1 MREENARLLVIDDD
15 PGVVD
20 YLLEMLRKEG
30 YSVSGYTQTDQALK
44 AIEKEPFD
52 LVISDVVMP
61 GMRGLELMATI
72 HHKRPDQLILLITA
86 FGSIDLAMQ
95 SMHAGACDFLTKPFR
110 IEELYAGVAR
120 ALKDRQMRRTA
131 VKVGYDGDVK
141 SAESTFITRSPCM
154 RQLIN
159 LAQRAARVNSTVLL
173 TGESGTG
180 KSAVARW
187 IHDNSLN
194 GSGPF
199 IALNCAALPHN
210 LVESELFGVR
220 KGAFTDA
227 SKDRPGL
234 FLQANSGTLFLDEI
248 AELPLEIQ
256 PKLLQALETGKIR
269 ALGDTQETQV
279 NVRLIA
285 ATHQSLEQRV
295 NDKLF
300 RADLYH
306 RLNVIS
312 LEIPPLRERK
322 EDIDELVSV
331 LLHTICR
338 RLGKHEAVNV
348 SVEVLRWIRAYHW
361 PGNVRELANTLEKAI
376 VLAEHDTLL
385 LEDLA
390 QASKLPRNDGDFL
403 ESAMLR
409 EWTLADIEQ
418 TYIRYVLKMT
428 GGNKIQAARILGLD
442 RSTLYRKLGVKPT
455 DSKFK
460 SY

>member
-1 MREENARLLVIDDD
+1 MIPEENVRLLVIDDD

-20 YLLEMLRKEG
+20 YLVEMLRHQK
-30 YSVSGYTQTDQALK
+30 YAAIGYTQTGPALK

-61 GMRGLELMATI
+61 GMRGLELMAAI
-72 HHKRPDQLILLITA
+72 HRKRPEQLVLLITA

-95 SMHAGACDFLTKPFR
+95 SMRAGACDFLTKPFR
-110 IEELYAGVAR
+110 IEALYAAVTR

-131 VKVGYDGDVK
+131 VKIGESGDK
-141 SAESTFITRSPCM
+141 NPDESAFIIRSPCM

-159 LAQRAARVNSTVLL
+159 LARRAAGVHSTVLL

-187 IHDNSLN
+187 IHDNSPN
-194 GSGPF
+194 RSGPF
-199 IALNCAALPHN
+199 IAVNCAALPHS

-234 FLQANSGTLFLDEI
+234 FLQADSGTLFLDEI

-256 PKLLQALETGKIR
+256 PKLLQALETGKVR
-269 ALGDTQETQV
+269 ALGDTREIRL

-285 ATHQSLEQRV
+285 ATHQPLAQRV
-295 NDKLF
+295 NDRTF

-306 RLNVIS
+306 RLNVIN
-312 LEIPPLRERK
+312 LEVPSLRERK
-322 EDIDELVSV
+322 EDIDELVNV
-331 LLHTICR
+331 LLHRICR
-338 RLGKHEAVNV
+338 RLGKQNAVNI

-361 PGNVRELANTLEKAI
+361 PGNVRELANTLERAI

-390 QASKLPRNDGDFL
+390 QASKLPPSEGDFL
-403 ESAMLR
+403 ESAMQQG
-409 EWTLADIEQ
+409 WTLADIEQ
-418 TYIRYVLKMT
+418 AYIRHVLEAT
-428 GGNKIQAARILGLD
+428 GGNKIQAARLLGLD
-442 RSTLYRKLGVKPT
+442 RSTLYRKLG
-455 DSKFK
+455 
-460 SY
+460 

>member
-1 MREENARLLVIDDD
+1 MISEENVRLLVIDDD

-20 YLLEMLRKEG
+20 YLVEMLRRQK
-30 YSVSGYTQTDQALK
+30 YAAIGYTQTGPALK

-61 GMRGLELMATI
+61 GMRGLELMAAI
-72 HHKRPDQLILLITA
+72 HRKRPEQLVLLITA

-95 SMHAGACDFLTKPFR
+95 SMRAGACDFLTKPFR
-110 IEELYAGVAR
+110 IEALYAAVTR

-131 VKVGYDGDVK
+131 VKIGESGDK
-141 SAESTFITRSPCM
+141 IPDESAFIIRSPCM

-159 LAQRAARVNSTVLL
+159 LARRAAGVHSTVLL

-187 IHDNSLN
+187 IHDNSPN
-194 GSGPF
+194 RSGPF
-199 IALNCAALPHN
+199 IAVNCAALPHS

-234 FLQANSGTLFLDEI
+234 FLQADSGTLFLDEI

-256 PKLLQALETGKIR
+256 PKLLQALETGKVR
-269 ALGDTQETQV
+269 ALGDTREIRL

-285 ATHQSLEQRV
+285 ATHQPLAQRV
-295 NDKLF
+295 NDRTF

-306 RLNVIS
+306 RLNVIN
-312 LEIPPLRERK
+312 LEVPSLRERK
-322 EDIDELVSV
+322 EDIDELVNV
-331 LLHTICR
+331 LLHRICR
-338 RLGKHEAVNV
+338 RLGKQNAVNI

-361 PGNVRELANTLEKAI
+361 PGNVRELANTLERAI

-390 QASKLPRNDGDFL
+390 QASKLPPSEGDFL
-403 ESAMLR
+403 ESAMQQG
-409 EWTLADIEQ
+409 WTLADIEQ
-418 TYIRYVLKMT
+418 AYIRHVLEAT
-428 GGNKIQAARILGLD
+428 GGNKIQAARLLGLD
-442 RSTLYRKLGVKPT
+442 RSTLYRKLG
-455 DSKFK
+455 
-460 SY
+460 

>member
-1 MREENARLLVIDDD
+1 VEEPIMTLEQVRLLVIDDD

-20 YLLEMLRKEG
+20 YLFDMLHQKG
-30 YSVSGYTQTDQALK
+30 YSVAGFTQTDAALS

-61 GMRGLELMATI
+61 GMRGLELMAAI
-72 HHKRPDQLILLITA
+72 HAKRPEQLVLLITA

-95 SMHAGACDFLTKPFR
+95 SMRAGACDFLTKPFR
-110 IEELYAGVAR
+110 IEELYSAVAR
-120 ALKDRQMRRTA
+120 ALEDRQMRRTA
-131 VKVGYDGDVK
+131 VKIGYTDDKKDDTSV
-141 SAESTFITRSPCM
+141 FITHSASM
-154 RQLIN
+154 QQLIN
-159 LAQRAARVNSTVLL
+159 MAKRAAAVNSTVLL

-187 IHDNSLN
+187 IHDNSPNHL
-194 GSGPF
+194 GPF
-199 IALNCAALPHN
+199 IAVNCAALPHS

-227 SKDRPGL
+227 GTDRPGL

-248 AELPLEIQ
+248 AELPLETQ

-269 ALGDTQETQV
+269 ALGDTKETEV

-285 ATHQSLEQRV
+285 ATHQPLAQRV

-306 RLNVIS
+306 RLNVIN
-312 LEIPPLRERK
+312 LEVPPLRERK
-322 EDIDELVSV
+322 DDIDELVKA
-331 LLHTICR
+331 LIRTICLR
-338 RLGKHEAVNV
+338 VGKQRPINI
-348 SVEVLRWIRAYHW
+348 SVEVIRWIRAYHW
-361 PGNVRELANTLEKAI
+361 PGNVRELANTLERAI

-385 LEDLA
+385 IEDLA
-390 QASKLPRNDGDFL
+390 QASKIPVDDKSFL
-403 ESAMLR
+403 ELATMQG
-409 EWTLADIEQ
+409 WTLEDIQ
-418 TYIRYVLKMT
+418 QAYIRHVLEVT

-442 RSTLYRKLGVKPT
+442 RSTLYRKLG
-455 DSKFK
+455 
-460 SY
+460 

>member
-1 MREENARLLVIDDD
+1 MMEETARLLIIDDD

-20 YLLEMLRKEG
+20 YLLEMLRKKG
-30 YSVSGYTQTDQALK
+30 YSVIGFTQTDQALK

-61 GMRGLELMATI
+61 GMRGLELMAAI
-72 HHKRPDQLILLITA
+72 HHKRPEQLVLLITA

-95 SMHAGACDFLTKPFR
+95 SIRAGACDFLTKPFR
-110 IEELYAGVAR
+110 IEELYAAVIR
-120 ALKDRQMRRTA
+120 ALEDRQMRRTA
-131 VKVGYDGDVK
+131 VKIGYPGEDNGN
-141 SAESTFITRSPCM
+141 ESVFVAHSPCM

-159 LAQRAARVNSTVLL
+159 LAKRAAAVNSTVLL

-187 IHDNSLN
+187 IHENSPN
-194 GSGPF
+194 RSGPF
-199 IALNCAALPHN
+199 IAVNCAALPHN

-234 FLQANSGTLFLDEI
+234 FLQADSGTLFLDEV

-256 PKLLQALETGKIR
+256 PKLLQALETGTVR
-269 ALGDTQETQV
+269 ALGDTQETKV
-279 NVRLIA
+279 HVRLIA
-285 ATHQSLEQRV
+285 ATHQPLAHRV
-295 NDKLF
+295 NEKMF

-306 RLNVIS
+306 RLNVIN
-312 LEIPPLRERK
+312 LQVPPLRERK
-322 EDIDELVSV
+322 EDIDALVSA
-331 LLHTICR
+331 LIHTICL
-338 RLGKHEAVNV
+338 RLGKKGSVNI

-361 PGNVRELANTLEKAI
+361 PGNVRELANTLERAI

-390 QASKLPRNDGDFL
+390 QASKLPMNERDFL
-403 ESAMLR
+403 ESAMLQG
-409 EWTLADIEQ
+409 WTLADLEHA
-418 TYIRYVLKMT
+418 YIRHVLEMT
-428 GGNKIQAARILGLD
+428 GGNKIQAARVLGLD
-442 RSTLYRKLGVKPT
+442 RSTLYRKLG
-455 DSKFK
+455 
-460 SY
+460 

>member
-1 MREENARLLVIDDD
+1 MTLEQVRLLVIDDD

-20 YLLEMLRKEG
+20 YLFDMLRQKG
-30 YSVSGYTQTDQALK
+30 YSVAGFTQTDAALS

-61 GMRGLELMATI
+61 GMRGLELMAAI
-72 HHKRPDQLILLITA
+72 HAKRPEQLVLLITA

-95 SMHAGACDFLTKPFR
+95 SMRAGACDFLTKPFR
-110 IEELYAGVAR
+110 IEELYSAVAR
-120 ALKDRQMRRTA
+120 ALEDRQMRRTA
-131 VKVGYDGDVK
+131 VKIGYTDDKKDDTSV
-141 SAESTFITRSPCM
+141 FITHSASM

-159 LAQRAARVNSTVLL
+159 MAKRAAAVNSTVLL

-187 IHDNSLN
+187 IHDNSPNHL
-194 GSGPF
+194 GPF
-199 IALNCAALPHN
+199 IAVNCAALPYS

-227 SKDRPGL
+227 GTDRPGL

-248 AELPLEIQ
+248 AELPLETQ

-269 ALGDTQETQV
+269 ALGDTKETEV

-285 ATHQSLEQRV
+285 ATHQPLAQRV

-306 RLNVIS
+306 RLNVIN
-312 LEIPPLRERK
+312 LEVPPLRERK
-322 EDIDELVSV
+322 DDIDELVKA
-331 LLHTICR
+331 LIRTICLR
-338 RLGKHEAVNV
+338 VGKQRPINI
-348 SVEVLRWIRAYHW
+348 SVEVIRWIRAYHW
-361 PGNVRELANTLEKAI
+361 PGNVRELANTLERAI

-385 LEDLA
+385 IEDLA
-390 QASKLPRNDGDFL
+390 QASKIPVDDKSFL
-403 ESAMLR
+403 ELATMQG
-409 EWTLADIEQ
+409 WTLEDIQ
-418 TYIRYVLKMT
+418 QAYIRHVLEVT

-442 RSTLYRKLGVKPT
+442 RSTLYRKLG
-455 DSKFK
+455 
-460 SY
+460 

>member
-1 MREENARLLVIDDD
+1 MALEHARLLVIDDD

-20 YLLEMLRKEG
+20 YLLDMLRQKG
-30 YSVSGYTQTDQALK
+30 YSVAGFTQTDAALS
-44 AIEKEPFD
+44 AIEIEPFD

-61 GMRGLELMATI
+61 GMRGLELMAAI
-72 HHKRPDQLILLITA
+72 HYKRPEQLVLLITA

-95 SMHAGACDFLTKPFR
+95 SIRAGACDFLTKPFR
-110 IEELYAGVAR
+110 IEELYSAVAR
-120 ALKDRQMRRTA
+120 ALEDRQMRRTA
-131 VKVGYDGDVK
+131 VKIGYTGDKNRDTSV
-141 SAESTFITRSPCM
+141 FITHSSSM

-159 LAQRAARVNSTVLL
+159 LAKRAAAVNSTVLL
-173 TGESGTG
+173 AGESGTG

-187 IHDNSLN
+187 IHDNSPN
-194 GSGPF
+194 RQGPF
-199 IALNCAALPHN
+199 IAVNCAALPHS

-227 SKDRPGL
+227 GTDRPGL

-248 AELPLEIQ
+248 AELPLETQ

-269 ALGDTQETQV
+269 ALGDTKETVV

-285 ATHQSLEQRV
+285 ATHQPLAQRV

-306 RLNVIS
+306 RLNVIN
-312 LEIPPLRERK
+312 LEVPPLRERK
-322 EDIDELVSV
+322 DDIDELVKV
-331 LLHTICR
+331 LIHTICLR
-338 RLGKHEAVNV
+338 IGKQSPINISA
-348 SVEVLRWIRAYHW
+348 EVIRWIRAYHW
-361 PGNVRELANTLEKAI
+361 PGNVRELANTLERAI

-390 QASKLPRNDGDFL
+390 QASKIPVNDKSFL
-403 ESAMLR
+403 ELAMMQG
-409 EWTLADIEQ
+409 WTVEDIQ
-418 TYIRYVLKMT
+418 QAYIRHVLEVT

-442 RSTLYRKLGVKPT
+442 RSTLYRKLG
-455 DSKFK
+455 
-460 SY
+460 

>member
-1 MREENARLLVIDDD
+1 MTLEQVRLLVIDDD

-20 YLLEMLRKEG
+20 YLFDMLHQKG
-30 YSVSGYTQTDQALK
+30 YSVAGFTQTDAALS

-61 GMRGLELMATI
+61 GMRGLELMAAI
-72 HHKRPDQLILLITA
+72 HAKRPEQLVLLITA

-95 SMHAGACDFLTKPFR
+95 SMRAGACDFLTKPFR
-110 IEELYAGVAR
+110 IEELYSAVAR
-120 ALKDRQMRRTA
+120 ALEDRQMRRTA
-131 VKVGYDGDVK
+131 VKIGYTDDKKDDTSV
-141 SAESTFITRSPCM
+141 FITHSASM
-154 RQLIN
+154 QQLIN
-159 LAQRAARVNSTVLL
+159 MAKRAAAVNSTVLL

-187 IHDNSLN
+187 IHDNSPNHL
-194 GSGPF
+194 GPF
-199 IALNCAALPHN
+199 IAVNCAALPHS

-227 SKDRPGL
+227 GTDRPGL

-248 AELPLEIQ
+248 AELPLETQ

-269 ALGDTQETQV
+269 ALGDTKETEV

-285 ATHQSLEQRV
+285 ATHQPLAQRV

-306 RLNVIS
+306 RLNVIN
-312 LEIPPLRERK
+312 LEVPPLRERK
-322 EDIDELVSV
+322 DDIDELVKA
-331 LLHTICR
+331 LIRTICLR
-338 RLGKHEAVNV
+338 VGKQRPINI
-348 SVEVLRWIRAYHW
+348 SVEVIRWIRAYHW
-361 PGNVRELANTLEKAI
+361 PGNVRELANTLERAI

-385 LEDLA
+385 IEDLA
-390 QASKLPRNDGDFL
+390 QASKIPVDDKSFL
-403 ESAMLR
+403 ELATIQG
-409 EWTLADIEQ
+409 WTLEDIQ
-418 TYIRYVLKMT
+418 QAYIRHVLEVT

-442 RSTLYRKLGVKPT
+442 RSTLYRKLG
-455 DSKFK
+455 
-460 SY
+460 

>member
-1 MREENARLLVIDDD
+1 MISEENVRLLVIDDD

-20 YLLEMLRKEG
+20 YLVEMLRRQK
-30 YSVSGYTQTDQALK
+30 YAAIGYTQTGPALK

-61 GMRGLELMATI
+61 GMRGLELMAAI
-72 HHKRPDQLILLITA
+72 HRKRPEQLVLLITA

-95 SMHAGACDFLTKPFR
+95 SMRAGACDFLTKPFR
-110 IEELYAGVAR
+110 IEALYAAVTR

-131 VKVGYDGDVK
+131 VKIGESGDK
-141 SAESTFITRSPCM
+141 NPDESAFIIRSPCM

-159 LAQRAARVNSTVLL
+159 LARRAAGVHSTVLL

-187 IHDNSLN
+187 IHDNSPN
-194 GSGPF
+194 RSGPF
-199 IALNCAALPHN
+199 IAVNCAALPHS

-234 FLQANSGTLFLDEI
+234 FLQADSGTLFLDEI

-256 PKLLQALETGKIR
+256 PKLLQALETGKVR
-269 ALGDTQETQV
+269 ALGDTREIRL

-285 ATHQSLEQRV
+285 ATHQPLAQRV
-295 NDKLF
+295 NDRTF

-306 RLNVIS
+306 RLNVIN
-312 LEIPPLRERK
+312 LEVPSLRERK
-322 EDIDELVSV
+322 EDIDELVNV
-331 LLHTICR
+331 LLHRICR
-338 RLGKHEAVNV
+338 RLGKQNAVNI

-361 PGNVRELANTLEKAI
+361 PGNVRELANTLERAI

-390 QASKLPRNDGDFL
+390 QASKLPPSEGDFL
-403 ESAMLR
+403 ESAMQQG
-409 EWTLADIEQ
+409 WTLADIEQ
-418 TYIRYVLKMT
+418 AYIRHVLEAT
-428 GGNKIQAARILGLD
+428 GGNKIQAARLLGLD
-442 RSTLYRKLGVKPT
+442 RSTLYRKLG
-455 DSKFK
+455 
-460 SY
+460 